1 MFDHSLRDNIP
12 FQVPD
17 HLMDFNDSATSLIG
31 IESDRFD
38 VRIDRRPL
46 ARPVITDALMAID
59 TSAFPTI
66 RPIYIRAHESQDS
79 VDVAGIEGVVDF
91 CEQIIVARHRKLTLY
106 FELFIDFNLST
117 IRIEYNSEM
126 SPLCD

>member
-1 MFDHSLRDNIP
+1 MFDQALRDNIP
-12 FQVPD
+12 FQVAD
-17 HLMDFNDSATSLIG
+17 HLMDFNDSSSRLIG
-31 IESDRFD
+31 IEADRFD

-46 ARPVITDALMAID
+46 ARPVITNAIVSIH
-59 TSAFPTI
+59 TPAFPTI
-66 RPIYIRAHESQDS
+66 RPINIRAHESQDS